1 MSNKA
6 IGIDLGSTM
15 SEVAIVEGGKA
26 TVILTNEGTRTF
38 PSVVSIDEKGER
50 KIGAAAKRQMLIHPK
65 ETINLIK
72 RLMGRNWEEAQE
84 AIPHLAYEVVNKN
97 GWPYVKLQGK
107 EYSPQEISSWILGAL
122 KKLAEEYT
130 GEEITKAV
138 ITVPALFS
146 DNARQATKMAGE
158 LAGLEVLRIINEPTA
173 AALTSK
179 LDESGVYM
187 VTDFGGST
195 LDNSVLD
202 FDKDTNVLEILAS
215 NGDTWCGGADL
226 DNALTK
232 YITDKYKS
240 DTGIDLTKDP
250 MAMQRVVEAAE
261 KAKIELSSTTQTE
274 VNLPYITVA
283 DGAPQHLAM
292 TITRATFENIT
303 APVIDKVLSSA
314 KKAVA
319 LAKEKN
325 PFDKLKGII
334 LIGGSCRVPIVQERL
349 EKEIGAPLI
358 KKADFDLAVAEGA
371 SIQANTIIG
380 GTGSEDAVLLLDVTP
395 ISLGIETM
403 GEVMTTLI
411 PANTTIP
418 TSKTQVFTTAVDNQ
432 PAVSIVVLQG
442 ERPMSKDNKT
452 IGRFDLDGIAPAP
465 RGVPQIEVK
474 FDIDTNGIL
483 SVSATDLA
491 TKKEQ
496 HITINNQNSLSKE
509 EIEKIKADAEKFKAE
524 DEKKMKEIEEL
535 NQMESFAFQ
544 VKNTLDSEQF
554 KEKITDEQRAEIKP
568 LLDELEEK
576 LKTRDLEQI
585 RPAKENL
592 EKTFQPIIT
601 KIYQEAAA
609 AAQPQNGESG
619 PAPEGGANPFENV
632 SGNPFGDT
640 PKE

>member
-1 MSNKA
+1 MSNNKA

-38 PSVVSIDEKGER
+38 PSVVSIDDKGER

-122 KKLAEEYT
+122 KKLAEDYT

-146 DNARQATKMAGE
+146 DNARQATKAAGE

-173 AALTSK
+173 AALASQLT
-179 LDESGVYM
+179 ESGVYM

-202 FDKDTNVLEILAS
+202 FDKDTNILEILAS

-232 YITDKYKS
+232 YIVDEYKKS
-240 DTGIDLTKDP
+240 SGVDLSKDA

-261 KAKIELSSTTQTE
+261 KAKIELSSTPQTE

-283 DGAPQHLAM
+283 DGVPQHLAL

-303 APVIDKVLSSA
+303 SSVVDKVLNSA
-314 KKAVA
+314 KKAVQ

-325 PFDKLKGII
+325 AFDKLKGII
-334 LIGGSCRVPIVQERL
+334 LIGGSCRIPIVQERL

-371 SIQANTIIG
+371 SIQANTIVG
-380 GTGSEDAVLLLDVTP
+380 GVGAEDSVLLLDVTP

-403 GEVMTTLI
+403 GEVMTKLI

-442 ERPMSKDNKT
+442 ERPMSKDNKV

-465 RGVPQIEVK
+465 AHVPQIEVK
-474 FDIDTNGIL
+474 FDIDANGIL

-509 EIEKIKADAEKFKAE
+509 EIEKIKAEAERFKAE
-524 DEKKMKEIEEL
+524 DEKKMKEIEEF
-535 NQMESFAFQ
+535 NQIENFAFQ
-544 VKNTLDSEQF
+544 VKNTLEGENF
-554 KEKITDEQRAEIKP
+554 KDKITEDERNELKP
-568 LLDELEEK
+568 LVDELNEK

-592 EKTFQPIIT
+592 EKVFQPIIT
-601 KIYQEAAA
+601 KIYTEAAKQA
-609 AAQPQNGESG
+609 NPDGGAN
-619 PAPEGGANPFENV
+619 GGANPFGDAFGGF
-632 SGNPFGDT
+632 SNPN
-640 PKE
+640 PQ